1 MDFITK
7 NYADLYYISENVTK
21 ELQVK
26 HFGVSLMKKLSKVI
40 FVTGKIKFIRI
51 KSAQNVPMI
60 EKHFLLYHD
69 LEADKEIKLIRENT
83 MQKCT
88 LYTY

>member
-1 MDFITK
+1 MPFG
-7 NYADLYYISENVTK
+7 NGFYYKKLCRSLLHKWKCHKGIAS
-21 ELQVK
+21 K
-26 HFGVSLMKKLSKVI
+26 HFGVSLMKKLIKVI

-83 MQKCT
+83 M
-88 LYTY
+88 